1 MLNRNALC
9 TITFI
14 SVTCLIAIVYPNVS
28 DVLGILGGLN
38 ATAIQFL
45 VPSNILKNFNIYSA
59 LLCQSK
65 WRKVFITNEFGKN
78 NLLRSALSNWIY
90 QCLHNHLQNCYTLRC
105 HRKRLNLLI
114 WAFHIFIYQL
124 DWYNN

>member
-59 LLCQSK
+59 MLCQSK
-65 WRKVFITNEFGKN
+65 RRKVFITNEFG
-78 NLLRSALSNWIY
+78 
-90 QCLHNHLQNCYTLRC
+90 
-105 HRKRLNLLI
+105 
-114 WAFHIFIYQL
+114 
-124 DWYNN
+124 